1 MKIAGFT
8 YVRNGFDYGVPFLES
23 IQSVLPI
30 CDEMIVAVGDSND
43 GTREAIVH
51 LNSPKIKIID
61 TVWNMQLREGGK
73 VFAQQANIALD
84 QVEADWCLHIQS
96 DEVFHEKDLEYIKT
110 QIELNDEDQRV
121 EGFILPFVHFW
132 GGYDHIRNTR
142 RVHNFE
148 IRIFRNHIGVRSYR
162 DSQGFRK
169 YQSFEAYENGTEK
182 GEKLRVK
189 KLDATVYHY
198 TGIRSPDAYAKKVAM
213 FQSYYTS
220 PEALEKKLAN
230 HDYQMHSVDRTIP
243 FTGSHPAIMH
253 AKVAAQNWE
262 YQYKKELSVWHK
274 NDKLLQPIED
284 FLGIKFGEYKNY
296 KLIKS

>member
-1 MKIAGFT
+1 MKLAGFT

-30 CDEMIVAVGDSND
+30 CEAFIVAVGDSSD
-43 GTREAIVH
+43 GTREAIEK

-61 TVWNMQLREGGK
+61 TIWDMNLREGGK

-84 QVEADWCLHIQS
+84 DVRADWCLHIQS
-96 DEVFHEKDLEYIKT
+96 DEVFHEKDLDKIVAAIDTY
-110 QIELNDEDQRV
+110 NDDKKV
-121 EGFILPFVHFW
+121 DGFIFPFIHFW

-148 IRIFRNHIGVRSYR
+148 IRLFRNFIGVRSYR

-169 YQSFEAYENGTEK
+169 YKSFESYENGTEK
-182 GEKLRVK
+182 GEKLKVK
-189 KLDATVYHY
+189 KIDATVYHY

-213 FQSYYTS
+213 FQSYYNTAEGLDKIMAS
-220 PEALEKKLAN
+220 

-243 FTGSHPAIMH
+243 FEGSHPAIMH
-253 AKVAAQNWE
+253 AKVASQNWE
-262 YQYKKELSVWHK
+262 YSYKKELSVWHK
-274 NDKLLQPIED
+274 KDKWLQPIED
-284 FLGIKFGEYKNY
+284 FFGFKFGEYKNY
-296 KLIKS
+296 QLIK

>member
-30 CDEMIVAVGDSND
+30 CETFVVAVGDSTD
-43 GTREAIVH
+43 GTREAIEQ

-61 TVWNMQLREGGK
+61 TIWDMNLREGGK

-84 QVEADWCLHIQS
+84 QVQADWCLHIQS
-96 DEVFHEKDLEYIKT
+96 DEVFHENDLDKIVAAIDTY
-110 QIELNDEDQRV
+110 NEDKRV
-121 EGFILPFVHFW
+121 EGFILPFIHFW

-148 IRIFRNHIGVRSYR
+148 IRLFRNHIGVRSYR

-182 GEKLRVK
+182 GEKLKVK
-189 KLDATVYHY
+189 KIDATVYHY

-213 FQSYYTS
+213 FQSYYNTAEGLDKMMAS
-220 PEALEKKLAN
+220 
-230 HDYQMHSVDRTIP
+230 HDFQMHSVDRTIP

-262 YQYKKELSVWHK
+262 YSYKKELSVWHK
-274 NDKLLQPIED
+274 KDKWLQPIED
-284 FLGIKFGEYKNY
+284 FFGFKLGEYKNY
-296 KLIKS
+296 HLIK

>member
-1 MKIAGFT
+1 MKLAGFT

-30 CDEMIVAVGDSND
+30 CEEFIVAVGDSTD
-43 GTREAIVH
+43 GTKEAIMH
-51 LNSPKIKIID
+51 LNNPKIKIID
-61 TVWNMQLREGGK
+61 TVWNMNLREGGK

-84 QVEADWCLHIQS
+84 HVTANWCLHIQS
-96 DEVFHEKDLEYIKT
+96 DEVFHEK
-110 QIELNDEDQRV
+110 ELNNIITAIDANDGDENV
-121 EGFILPFVHFW
+121 EGFIQPFVHFW

-148 IRIFRNHIGVRSYR
+148 IRIFRNRIGVRSYR

-182 GEKLRVK
+182 GEKLNVK

-213 FQSYYTS
+213 FQSYYNS
-220 PEALEKKLAN
+220 AEGLEKIMSS

-253 AKVAAQNWE
+253 AKVAAQDWE
-262 YQYKKELSVWHK
+262 YSYKKELSVWHK
-274 NDKLLQPIED
+274 KDKYLQIVED
-284 FLGIKFGEYKNY
+284 FLGFKLGEYKNY
-296 KLIKS
+296 KLIK

>member
-30 CDEMIVAVGDSND
+30 CETFVVAVGDSTD
-43 GTREAIVH
+43 GTREAIEQ

-61 TVWNMQLREGGK
+61 TIWDMNLREGGK

-84 QVEADWCLHIQS
+84 QVQADWCLHIQS
-96 DEVFHEKDLEYIKT
+96 DEVFHENDLDKIVAAIDTY
-110 QIELNDEDQRV
+110 NEDKRV
-121 EGFILPFVHFW
+121 EGFILPFIHFW

-148 IRIFRNHIGVRSYR
+148 IRLFRNHIGVRSYR

-182 GEKLRVK
+182 GEKLKVK

-213 FQSYYTS
+213 FQSYYNTAEGLDKMMAS
-220 PEALEKKLAN
+220 
-230 HDYQMHSVDRTIP
+230 HDFQMHSVDRTIP

-262 YQYKKELSVWHK
+262 YSYKKELSVWHK
-274 NDKLLQPIED
+274 KDKWLQPIED
-284 FLGIKFGEYKNY
+284 FFGFKLGEYKNY
-296 KLIKS
+296 HLIK

>member
-23 IQSVLPI
+23 IQSVLSI
-30 CDEMIVAVGDSND
+30 CETFVVAVGDSTD
-43 GTREAIVH
+43 GTREAIEQ

-61 TVWNMQLREGGK
+61 TIWDMNLREGGK

-84 QVEADWCLHIQS
+84 QVQADWCLHIQS
-96 DEVFHEKDLEYIKT
+96 DEVFHENDLDKIVAAIDTY
-110 QIELNDEDQRV
+110 NEDKRV
-121 EGFILPFVHFW
+121 EGFILPFIHFW

-148 IRIFRNHIGVRSYR
+148 IRLFRNHIGVRSYR

-182 GEKLRVK
+182 GEKLKVK
-189 KLDATVYHY
+189 KIDATVYHY

-213 FQSYYTS
+213 FQSYYNTAEGLDKMMAS
-220 PEALEKKLAN
+220 
-230 HDYQMHSVDRTIP
+230 HDFQMHSVDRTIP

-262 YQYKKELSVWHK
+262 YSYKKELSVWHK
-274 NDKLLQPIED
+274 KDKWLQPIED
-284 FLGIKFGEYKNY
+284 FFGFKLGEYKNY
-296 KLIKS
+296 HLIK

>member
-1 MKIAGFT
+1 
-8 YVRNGFDYGVPFLES
+8 
-23 IQSVLPI
+23 
-30 CDEMIVAVGDSND
+30 
-43 GTREAIVH
+43 
-51 LNSPKIKIID
+51 
-61 TVWNMQLREGGK
+61 MQLKEGGK
-73 VFAQQANIALD
+73 VFAQQANIALNHV
-84 QVEADWCLHIQS
+84 QADWCLHIQS
-96 DEVFHEKDLEYIKT
+96 DEVFHEKDLDNIVTEIDA
-110 QIELNDEDQRV
+110 NDSDKKV

-182 GEKLRVK
+182 GEKLHVK

-213 FQSYYTS
+213 FQSYYNTA
-220 PEALEKKLAN
+220 EGLEKIMAS

-243 FTGSHPAIMH
+243 FKGEHPAIMH
-253 AKVAAQNWE
+253 AKVAAQDWE
-262 YQYKKELSVWHK
+262 YSYKKELSVWHK
-274 NDKLLQPIED
+274 KDKFLQPIED
-284 FLGIKFGEYKNY
+284 FLGFKFGEYKNY
-296 KLIKS
+296 HLIK

>member
-1 MKIAGFT
+1 MKLAGFT

-30 CDEMIVAVGDSND
+30 CEEFIVAVGDSTD
-43 GTREAIVH
+43 GTKEAIMH
-51 LNSPKIKIID
+51 LNNPKIKIID
-61 TVWNMQLREGGK
+61 TVWNMNLREGGK

-84 QVEADWCLHIQS
+84 HVTANWCLHIQS
-96 DEVFHEKDLEYIKT
+96 DEVFHEK
-110 QIELNDEDQRV
+110 ELNNIITAIDANDGDENV
-121 EGFILPFVHFW
+121 EGFIQPFVHFW

-148 IRIFRNHIGVRSYR
+148 IRIFRNRIGVRSYR

-182 GEKLRVK
+182 GEKLNVK

-213 FQSYYTS
+213 FQSYYNS
-220 PEALEKKLAN
+220 AEGLEKIMSS

-253 AKVAAQNWE
+253 AKVAAQDWE
-262 YQYKKELSVWHK
+262 YSYKEELSVWHK
-274 NDKLLQPIED
+274 KDKYLQIVED
-284 FLGIKFGEYKNY
+284 FLGFKLGEYKNY
-296 KLIKS
+296 KLIK

>member
-1 MKIAGFT
+1 MKLAGFT

-30 CDEMIVAVGDSND
+30 CETFVVAVGDSTD
-43 GTREAIVH
+43 GTREAIEQ

-61 TVWNMQLREGGK
+61 TIWDMNLREGGK

-84 QVEADWCLHIQS
+84 QVQADWCLHIQS
-96 DEVFHEKDLEYIKT
+96 DEVFHENDLDKIVAAIDTY
-110 QIELNDEDQRV
+110 NEDKRV
-121 EGFILPFVHFW
+121 EGFILPFIHFW

-148 IRIFRNHIGVRSYR
+148 IRLFRNHIGVRSYR

-182 GEKLRVK
+182 GEKLKVK
-189 KLDATVYHY
+189 KIDATVYHY

-213 FQSYYTS
+213 FQSYYNTAEGLDKMMAS
-220 PEALEKKLAN
+220 
-230 HDYQMHSVDRTIP
+230 HDFQMHSVDRTIP

-262 YQYKKELSVWHK
+262 YSYKKELSVWHK
-274 NDKLLQPIED
+274 KDKWLQPIED
-284 FLGIKFGEYKNY
+284 FFGFKLGEYKNY
-296 KLIKS
+296 HLIK

>member
-30 CDEMIVAVGDSND
+30 CDEFIVAVGDSND
-43 GTREAIVH
+43 GTREAIVA
-51 LNSPKIKIID
+51 LNDPKIKIID
-61 TVWNMQLREGGK
+61 TIWDMQLRVGGK

-84 QVEADWCLHIQS
+84 QITADWAFHIQS
-96 DEVFHEKDLEYIKT
+96 DEVMHEKDLAYIQA
-110 QIELNDEDQRV
+110 QIALHNHDKKV
-121 EGFILPFVHFW
+121 EGFIMPFIHFW

-169 YQSFEAYENGTEK
+169 YKSFEGYENGTEK
-182 GEKLRVK
+182 GEKLHVK

-213 FQSYYTS
+213 FQSYYTE
-220 PEALEKKLAN
+220 PDTLAKKLASHN
-230 HDYQMHSVDRTIP
+230 YQMHSVDRTIP
-243 FTGSHPAIMH
+243 FTGTHPSVMH
-253 AKVAAQNWE
+253 SKVAAQNWE
-262 YQYKKELSVWHK
+262 YSYQKELSVWHK
-274 NDKLLQPIED
+274 NDKFLQMVED
-284 FLGIKFGEYKNY
+284 LIGFKIGEYRNY
-296 KLIKS
+296 KLIK

>member
-1 MKIAGFT
+1 MKLAGFT

-30 CDEMIVAVGDSND
+30 CEEFIVAVGDSTD
-43 GTREAIVH
+43 GTREAIMH
-51 LNSPKIKIID
+51 LNNPKIKIID
-61 TVWNMQLREGGK
+61 TVWDMNLREGGR

-84 QVEADWCLHIQS
+84 HVKADWCLHIQS
-96 DEVFHEKDLEYIKT
+96 DEVFHEK
-110 QIELNDEDQRV
+110 ELNNIIATIEANDGDENV
-121 EGFILPFVHFW
+121 EGFIQPFVHFW

-148 IRIFRNHIGVRSYR
+148 IRIFRNRIGVRSYR

-169 YQSFEAYENGTEK
+169 YLSFEAYENGTEK
-182 GEKLRVK
+182 GEKLNVK

-213 FQSYYTS
+213 FQSYYNS
-220 PEALEKKLAN
+220 AEGVEKIMAS

-253 AKVAAQNWE
+253 AKVAAQDWE
-262 YQYKKELSVWHK
+262 YNYKKELSVWHK
-274 NDKLLQPIED
+274 KDKYLQIVEDLLG
-284 FLGIKFGEYKNY
+284 FKLGEYKNY
-296 KLIKS
+296 KLIK

>member
-30 CDEMIVAVGDSND
+30 CEVFVVAVGDSTD
-43 GTREAIVH
+43 GTREAIEQ

-61 TVWNMQLREGGK
+61 TIWDMNLREGGK

-84 QVEADWCLHIQS
+84 QVQADWCLHIQS
-96 DEVFHEKDLEYIKT
+96 DEVFHENDLDKIVATIDTY
-110 QIELNDEDQRV
+110 NDDKRV
-121 EGFILPFVHFW
+121 EGFILPFIHFW

-148 IRIFRNHIGVRSYR
+148 IRLFRNHIGVRSYR

-169 YQSFEAYENGTEK
+169 YHSFEAYENGTEK
-182 GEKLRVK
+182 GEKLKVK
-189 KLDATVYHY
+189 KMDATVYHY

-213 FQSYYTS
+213 FQSYYNTAEGLDKMMAS
-220 PEALEKKLAN
+220 
-230 HDYQMHSVDRTIP
+230 HDFQMHSVDRTIP
-243 FTGSHPAIMH
+243 FKGSHPAIMH
-253 AKVAAQNWE
+253 DKVTSQNWE
-262 YQYKKELSVWHK
+262 YSYKKELSVWHK
-274 NDKLLQPIED
+274 KDKFLQPIED
-284 FLGIKFGEYKNY
+284 FLGFKLGEYKNY
-296 KLIKS
+296 KLIK

>member
-30 CDEMIVAVGDSND
+30 CETFVVAVGDSTD
-43 GTREAIVH
+43 GTREAIEQ

-61 TVWNMQLREGGK
+61 TIWDMNLREGGK

-84 QVEADWCLHIQS
+84 QVHADWCLHIQS
-96 DEVFHEKDLEYIKT
+96 DEVFHENDLDKIVAAIDTY
-110 QIELNDEDQRV
+110 NEDKRV
-121 EGFILPFVHFW
+121 EGFILPFIHFW

-148 IRIFRNHIGVRSYR
+148 IRLFRNHIGVRSYR

-182 GEKLRVK
+182 GEKLKVK
-189 KLDATVYHY
+189 KIDATVYHY

-213 FQSYYTS
+213 FQSYYNTAEGLDKMMAS
-220 PEALEKKLAN
+220 
-230 HDYQMHSVDRTIP
+230 HDFQMHSVDRTIP

-262 YQYKKELSVWHK
+262 YSYKKELSVWHK
-274 NDKLLQPIED
+274 KDKWLQPIED
-284 FLGIKFGEYKNY
+284 FFGFKLGEYKNY
-296 KLIKS
+296 HLIK

>member
-1 MKIAGFT
+1 MKLAGFT

-30 CDEMIVAVGDSND
+30 CEEFIVAVGDSTD
-43 GTREAIVH
+43 GTREAIMH
-51 LNSPKIKIID
+51 LNNPKIKIID
-61 TVWNMQLREGGK
+61 TVWDMNLREGGR

-84 QVEADWCLHIQS
+84 HVKADWCLHIQS
-96 DEVFHEKDLEYIKT
+96 DEVFHEK
-110 QIELNDEDQRV
+110 ELNNIIATIEANDGDENV
-121 EGFILPFVHFW
+121 EGFIQPFVHFW

-148 IRIFRNHIGVRSYR
+148 IRLFRNHIGVRSYR

-169 YQSFEAYENGTEK
+169 YLSFEAYENGTEK
-182 GEKLRVK
+182 GEKLNVK

-213 FQSYYTS
+213 FQSYYNS
-220 PEALEKKLAN
+220 AEGVEKIMAS

-253 AKVAAQNWE
+253 AKVAAQDWE
-262 YQYKKELSVWHK
+262 YNYKKELSVWHK
-274 NDKLLQPIED
+274 KDKYLQIVEDLLG
-284 FLGIKFGEYKNY
+284 FKLGEYKNY
-296 KLIKS
+296 KLIK

>member
-1 MKIAGFT
+1 MKLAGFT

-30 CDEMIVAVGDSND
+30 CSEFIVAVGDSTD
-43 GTREAIVH
+43 GTREAIVQ
-51 LNSPKIKIID
+51 LNNPKIKIID
-61 TVWNMQLREGGK
+61 TVWDMQLKEGGK

-84 QVEADWCLHIQS
+84 HVQADWCLHIQS
-96 DEVFHEKDLEYIKT
+96 DEVFHEKELDNIVA
-110 QIELNDEDQRV
+110 QIDAHDADKKV
-121 EGFILPFVHFW
+121 DGFILPFIHFW

-162 DSQGFRK
+162 DSQGFTK

-182 GEKLRVK
+182 GEKLHVK

-213 FQSYYTS
+213 FQSYYNTA
-220 PEALEKKLAN
+220 EGLKKIMASHN
-230 HDYQMHSVDRTIP
+230 YQMHSVDRTIP
-243 FTGSHPAIMH
+243 FQGEHPAIMH
-253 AKVAAQNWE
+253 AKVAAQDWE
-262 YQYKKELSVWHK
+262 YSYKKDLSVWHK
-274 NDKLLQPIED
+274 KDKFLQPIED
-284 FLGIKFGEYKNY
+284 FLGFKFGEYKNY
-296 KLIKS
+296 HLIK

>member
-1 MKIAGFT
+1 MKLAGFT

-30 CDEMIVAVGDSND
+30 CEEFIVAVGDSTD
-43 GTREAIVH
+43 GTREAIMH
-51 LNSPKIKIID
+51 LNNPKIKIID
-61 TVWNMQLREGGK
+61 TVWDMNLREGGR

-84 QVEADWCLHIQS
+84 HVKADWCLHIQS
-96 DEVFHEKDLEYIKT
+96 DEVFHEK
-110 QIELNDEDQRV
+110 ELNNIIATIEANDGDENV
-121 EGFILPFVHFW
+121 EGFIQPFVHFW

-148 IRIFRNHIGVRSYR
+148 IRIFRNRIGVRSYR

-169 YQSFEAYENGTEK
+169 YLSFEAYENGTEK
-182 GEKLRVK
+182 GEKLNVK

-213 FQSYYTS
+213 FQSYYNS
-220 PEALEKKLAN
+220 AEGVEKIMAS

-253 AKVAAQNWE
+253 AKVAAQDWE
-262 YQYKKELSVWHK
+262 YNYKKELSVWHK
-274 NDKLLQPIED
+274 KDKYLQMVEDLLG
-284 FLGIKFGEYKNY
+284 FKLGEYKNY
-296 KLIKS
+296 KLIK

>member
-30 CDEMIVAVGDSND
+30 CETFVVAVGDSID
-43 GTREAIVH
+43 GTREAIEQ
-51 LNSPKIKIID
+51 LNSPKVKIID
-61 TVWNMQLREGGK
+61 TIWDMNLREGGK

-84 QVEADWCLHIQS
+84 QVQADWCLHIQS
-96 DEVFHEKDLEYIKT
+96 DEVFHENDLDKIVAAIDTY
-110 QIELNDEDQRV
+110 NEDKRV
-121 EGFILPFVHFW
+121 EGFILPFIHFW

-148 IRIFRNHIGVRSYR
+148 IRLFRNHIGVRSYR

-182 GEKLRVK
+182 GEKLKVK
-189 KLDATVYHY
+189 KIDATVYHY

-213 FQSYYTS
+213 FQSYYNTAEGLDKMMAS
-220 PEALEKKLAN
+220 
-230 HDYQMHSVDRTIP
+230 HDFQMHSVDRTIP

-262 YQYKKELSVWHK
+262 YSYKKELSVWHK
-274 NDKLLQPIED
+274 KDKWLQPIED
-284 FLGIKFGEYKNY
+284 FFGFKLGEYKNY
-296 KLIKS
+296 HLIK

>member
-23 IQSVLPI
+23 IQSALPI
-30 CDEMIVAVGDSND
+30 CETFVVAVGDSTD
-43 GTREAIVH
+43 GTREAIEQ

-61 TVWNMQLREGGK
+61 TIWDMNLREGGK

-84 QVEADWCLHIQS
+84 QVQADWCLHIQS
-96 DEVFHEKDLEYIKT
+96 DEVFHENDLDKIVAAIDTY
-110 QIELNDEDQRV
+110 NEDKRV
-121 EGFILPFVHFW
+121 EGFILPFIHFW

-148 IRIFRNHIGVRSYR
+148 IRLFRNHIGVRSYR

-182 GEKLRVK
+182 GEKLKVK
-189 KLDATVYHY
+189 KIDATVYHY

-213 FQSYYTS
+213 FQSYYNTAEGLDKMMAS
-220 PEALEKKLAN
+220 
-230 HDYQMHSVDRTIP
+230 HDFQMHSVDRTIP

-262 YQYKKELSVWHK
+262 YSYKKELSVWHK
-274 NDKLLQPIED
+274 KDKWLQPIED
-284 FLGIKFGEYKNY
+284 FFGFKLGEYKNY
-296 KLIKS
+296 HLIK

>member
-1 MKIAGFT
+1 MKLAGFT

-30 CDEMIVAVGDSND
+30 CNEMIVAVGDSTD
-43 GTREAIVH
+43 GTREAIVQ

-61 TVWNMQLREGGK
+61 TVWDMQLREGGK

-96 DEVFHEKDLEYIKT
+96 DEVFHENDLNKIVT
-110 QIELNDEDQRV
+110 AIDANDADQKV
-121 EGFILPFVHFW
+121 DGFIFPFIHFW

-148 IRIFRNHIGVRSYR
+148 IRLFRNHIGVRSYR

-169 YQSFEAYENGTEK
+169 YHSFESYEKGTEK
-182 GEKLRVK
+182 GEKLKVK
-189 KLDATVYHY
+189 KIDATVYHY

-213 FQSYYTS
+213 FQSYYNTT
-220 PEALEKKLAN
+220 EALEKIMAS
-230 HDYQMHSVDRTIP
+230 HDYQMHSVDRTVL
-243 FTGSHPAIMH
+243 FKGSHPAIMH
-253 AKVAAQNWE
+253 DKVAAQNWE
-262 YQYKKELSVWHK
+262 YHYKKELSVWHK
-274 NDKLLQPIED
+274 KDKWLQPIED
-284 FLGIKFGEYKNY
+284 FFGFKFGEYKNY
-296 KLIKS
+296 HLIK

>member
-1 MKIAGFT
+1 MKLAGFT

-30 CDEMIVAVGDSND
+30 CEELIVAVGDSTD
-43 GTREAIVH
+43 GTREAIVQ

-61 TVWNMQLREGGK
+61 TVWDMQLREGGK

-84 QVEADWCLHIQS
+84 HVKADWCLHIQS
-96 DEVFHEKDLEYIKT
+96 DEVLHEKELAYIQS
-110 QIELNDEDQRV
+110 QIDVNDADKNV

-148 IRIFRNHIGVRSYR
+148 IRIFRNHLGVRAYR

-182 GEKLRVK
+182 GNNARK
-189 KLDATVYHY
+189 K
-198 TGIRSPDAYAKKVAM
+198 IRCHCISLYW
-213 FQSYYTS
+213 Y
-220 PEALEKKLAN
+220 
-230 HDYQMHSVDRTIP
+230 
-243 FTGSHPAIMH
+243 
-253 AKVAAQNWE
+253 
-262 YQYKKELSVWHK
+262 
-274 NDKLLQPIED
+274 
-284 FLGIKFGEYKNY
+284 
-296 KLIKS
+296 

>member
-1 MKIAGFT
+1 MKLAGFT

-43 GTREAIVH
+43 GTREAIVD

-61 TVWNMQLREGGK
+61 TVWNMELREGGK

-84 QVEADWCLHIQS
+84 QVKADWCLHIQS
-96 DEVFHEKDLEYIKT
+96 DEVFHENDLELIQA
-110 QIELNDEDQRV
+110 QIELHHEDKRV
-121 EGFILPFVHFW
+121 DGFILPFVHFW

-148 IRIFRNHIGVRSYR
+148 LRVFRNNMGVRSYR

-169 YQSFEAYENGTEK
+169 YKSKDGYENNTDK

-189 KLDATVYHY
+189 LVDAVVYHY
-198 TGIRSPDAYAKKVAM
+198 NGVRPPAAFRKKAQL
-213 FQSYYTS
+213 FGEQY
-220 PEALEKKLAN
+220 LEKEEVEKQLN
-230 HDYQMHSVDRTIP
+230 KINYDWNIVDRVVL
-243 FTGSHPAIMH
+243 FKGEHPCYMQE
-253 AKVAAQNWE
+253 KVNAQNWE
-262 YQYKKELSVWHK
+262 YTF
-274 NDKLLQPIED
+274 DKSKARWKLKDRLIQPIED
-284 FLGIKFGEYKNY
+284 LIGFKFGEYKNY
-296 KLIKS
+296 KLI

>member
-1 MKIAGFT
+1 MKLAGFT

-30 CDEMIVAVGDSND
+30 CSEFIVAVGDSTD
-43 GTREAIVH
+43 GTREAIVN
-51 LNSPKIKIID
+51 LNNPKIKIID
-61 TVWNMQLREGGK
+61 TVWDMQLKEGGK

-84 QVEADWCLHIQS
+84 HVQADWCLHIQS
-96 DEVFHEKDLEYIKT
+96 DEVFHEKDLDNIVTEIDA
-110 QIELNDEDQRV
+110 NDSDKKV

-182 GEKLRVK
+182 GEKLHVK

-213 FQSYYTS
+213 FQSYYNTA
-220 PEALEKKLAN
+220 EGLKKIMASHN
-230 HDYQMHSVDRTIP
+230 YHMHSVDRTIP
-243 FTGSHPAIMH
+243 FKGEHPAIMH
-253 AKVAAQNWE
+253 AKVAAQDWE
-262 YQYKKELSVWHK
+262 YSYKKDLSVWHK
-274 NDKLLQPIED
+274 KDKFLQPIED
-284 FLGIKFGEYKNY
+284 FLGFKFGEYKNY
-296 KLIKS
+296 HLIK